1 MLVCI
6 LTICFEAWCGNIRK
20 AVLQIAS
27 GQKLLHARINEALE
41 SRKEIHGSL
50 SSGTADVMENELL
63 LAFIGIDIDHDEQST
78 NLNPN
83 IFEKEVSSASL
94 TQSFLESRS

>member
-1 MLVCI
+1 MLI
-6 LTICFEAWCGNIRK
+6 RSSCFEAWCGNIRK

-41 SRKEIHGSL
+41 SGKEIHGSL
-50 SSGTADVMENELL
+50 SSGTADVMENDILH
-63 LAFIGIDIDHDEQST
+63 AFVGIDIDHDEKST

-83 IFEKEVSSASL
+83 IFEKEV
-94 TQSFLESRS
+94 RSEV